1 MYIEKKEDQSI
12 HYWLVALFQD
22 APFITLVDEFPD
34 ELLSIP
40 TISNDV
46 GRIDIED
53 FELGD
58 KTGLRIRRWYI
69 DIFAKTKTQRE
80 DFGYRIINALKDGIN
95 VYDYDEGFPPNNS
108 PSKIGHLNVLARSYD
123 PMKVSPDFTDK
134 LYYRATISFVAVND
148 KL

>member
-12 HYWLVALFQD
+12 HYWLVDLFQD
-22 APFITLVDEFPD
+22 VPFITLVDEFP
-34 ELLSIP
+34 ETLLTIP

-46 GRIDIED
+46 GRIDMED
-53 FELGD
+53 LELGD
-58 KTGLRIRRWYI
+58 RTGIRVRNWYI

-80 DFGYRIINALKDGIN
+80 DFGYRILDALKNGIN
-95 VYDYDEGFPPNNS
+95 IYDYDEGFPPDVT
-108 PSKIGHLNVLARSYD
+108 PSKIGHLNVLARSYE
-123 PMKVSPDFTDK
+123 PMRVSPDFTDK

>member
-1 MYIEKKEDQSI
+1 MYIEKKEDLSI
-12 HYWLVALFQD
+12 HYWLADLFQD
-22 APFITLVDEFPD
+22 TPFVTLVDEFPQ

-46 GRIDIED
+46 GRITIEPL
-53 FELGD
+53 ELGD
-58 KTGLRIRRWYI
+58 RTGLRVRNWSI
-69 DIFAKTKTQRE
+69 DIFGKTKTQRE
-80 DFGYRIINALKDGIN
+80 DFGYRILNALKDGIN
-95 VYDYDEGFPPNNS
+95 VYDYDEGFPPDVT

-134 LYYRATISFVAVND
+134 LYYRATIMFVAEND